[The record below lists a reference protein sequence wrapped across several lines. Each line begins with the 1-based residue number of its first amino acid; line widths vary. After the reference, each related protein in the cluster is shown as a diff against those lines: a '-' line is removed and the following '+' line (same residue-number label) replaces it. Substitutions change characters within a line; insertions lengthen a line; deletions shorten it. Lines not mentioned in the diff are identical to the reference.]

1 MTIRLSLVIAIL
13 LAISNAEA
21 VAPWEIEEIM
31 GSPAPTFELKDLS
44 ESKVSLSDFK
54 GKVVLINFWATWC
67 IPCREEMPS
76 LNRLFNRF
84 KKRGFVVLG
93 ISINS
98 PKRSVEAFLK
108 EVPVDFH
115 ILLDRSS
122 KVSRDYR
129 VFAYPTTFLIDRRG
143 RLRERFIGE
152 TDWTAPEVIKVIERY
167 INQ

>member
-44 ESKVSLSDFK
+44 ENKVSLSDFK